1 MGPPEALFFA
11 FRVLSQNQFVE
22 RFEYSSFMNQHRLNL
37 LRQRIRYLVNGNF
50 HGVSANWL
58 AKQTNGLFSG
68 VDDFASGT
76 DITSEISPEN
86 IAIGEKLFDQ
96 VVSEKSGSNFGQN
109 FDCEVGL
116 ASFLYAFI
124 ISTKPEVI
132 VETGVAN
139 GITTNIILKALEKT
153 GGTLHSFDVD
163 PRTKNVYRGNGRW
176 KFHLLEGNFETGL
189 EEQVSRIG
197 KVDLWIHDSN
207 HGYQWQAFEYN
218 LAIAALNPKGLIVS
232 DDIDSSTAWGLAS
245 QKSFKKSYGIF
256 DKRKFFG
263 VATI

>member
-1 MGPPEALFFA
+1 MDSRKRLLLG
-11 FRVLSQNQFVE
+11 Q
-22 RFEYSSFMNQHRLNL
+22 RLNY
-37 LRQRIRYLVNGNF
+37 LRHGNF

-58 AKQTNGLFSG
+58 AKQTDGLFSG
-68 VDDFASGT
+68 VKELVASS
-76 DITSEISPEN
+76 DIPLAISQQD
-86 IAIGEKLFDQ
+86 IAAGEKLFKQIVEDR
-96 VVSEKSGSNFGQN
+96 SGSNFGKD

-124 ISTKPEVI
+124 LSSKPKI
-132 VETGVAN
+132 IIETGVAN
-139 GITTNIILKALEKT
+139 GITTNIILRALEET

-163 PRTKNVYRGNGRW
+163 PRTQNVYKGTGNW
-176 KFHLLEGNFETGL
+176 NFHLLEGNFERDL
-189 EEQVSRIG
+189 EDQVTQVG

-218 LAIAALNPKGLIVS
+218 LAIAALNPDGLIVS

-245 QKSFKKSYGIF
+245 QKSFKKSFGVF
-256 DKRKFFG
+256 DQRKFFG

>member
-1 MGPPEALFFA
+1 
-11 FRVLSQNQFVE
+11 
-22 RFEYSSFMNQHRLNL
+22 MNLRRLNL
-37 LRQRIRYLVNGNF
+37 LAQRIRYLANGNF

-58 AKQTNGLFSG
+58 AKQTGGLFSG
-68 VDDFASGT
+68 AQDFASRA
-76 DITSEISPEN
+76 DIALEISPEK
-86 IAIGEKLFDQ
+86 IAIGEKVFNQ
-96 VVSEKSGSNFGQN
+96 VISEKSGSNFGQN

-116 ASFLYAFI
+116 ASFLYAFV
-124 ISTKPEVI
+124 ISAKPEVI

-139 GITTNIILKALEKT
+139 GITTNIILKALEET

-163 PRTKNVYRGNGRW
+163 PRTKNVYQGKGNW
-176 KFHLLEGNFETGL
+176 NFHLLEGDFERDL
-189 EEQVSRIG
+189 EDQVSRIG

-218 LAIAALNPKGLIVS
+218 LAIAVLNPDGLIVS

-245 QKSFKKSYGIF
+245 QKSFKKSFGVF
-256 DKRKFFG
+256 DQRKFFG